1 MSRIKETIKTIKEG
15 NEMSIFHDGVK
26 SIKLWNESSIESLY
40 SKILED
46 IRNGIKEDSIFFN
59 NFESRIDWSIIK

>member
-15 NEMSIFHDGVK
+15 TEISLFHDGVK
-26 SIKLWNESSIESLY
+26 SIKFWNESSIESLY

-59 NFESRIDWSIIK
+59 NFESRIDWKITK